1 MSDSYQAIYDAV
13 RSRIGYADVGSAVE
27 QALRE
32 SFGNADH
39 IIRCAAQEFGV
50 AGAEMQRP
58 SVVFRPALSVD
69 GDQWC
74 ALYGDNLQEGVAGFG
89 DTPAAAMYAFD
100 RAWLN
105 DKIPVAA
112 RGSQ

>member
-1 MSDSYQAIYDAV
+1 MSDNYQAVYDAV
-13 RSRIGYADVGSAVE
+13 RSRIGNVDIASTVE

-32 SFGNADH
+32 AFGNADH

-50 AGAEMQRP
+50 AGSEMQRP
-58 SVVFRPALSVD
+58 AVVFRPALSVD

-74 ALYGDNLQEGVAGFG
+74 ALYGDDLQNGVAGFG

-105 DKIPVAA
+105 DKTPVAV
-112 RGSQ
+112 RGAQ